1 MNSFPPALQDPPH
14 PPGREEAPNPAPK
27 LMDCRPTKPAEFVM
41 ETTELV
47 VLFSGKSQP
56 IKIPCASRNDN
67 PEKKKKATVGKKAF
81 IDNTLAHN
89 SNFGRDRY
97 PYLAPLKMQILNAHL
112 GDQGTGRPTIEK
124 KFTTWN
130 SSPVGTR
137 IPPRKRE
144 SKPAGR
150 SDEDGRGKV

>member
-1 MNSFPPALQDPPH
+1 
-14 PPGREEAPNPAPK
+14 
-27 LMDCRPTKPAEFVM
+27 MDCRPTKPAEFVM

-67 PEKKKKATVGKKAF
+67 PGKKKKATIGKKAF

-97 PYLAPLKMQILNAHL
+97 PYSSMWTIDHGTLNPPH
-112 GDQGTGRPTIEK
+112 GRLRVAVP
-124 KFTTWN
+124 
-130 SSPVGTR
+130 TR
-137 IPPRKRE
+137 IHV
-144 SKPAGR
+144 GN
-150 SDEDGRGKV
+150 